1 MPSIC
6 KLIVDLKA
14 QLNESLLIAGKHH
27 QEGKGGLAVC
37 REISD
42 ARDNAI
48 NAIFHDAIDSSDP
61 NSLPLA
67 LVLHGGSG
75 RRDNSPFSDVD
86 LMFLYSSRQAAEAR
100 PIIDHLVRAI
110 FDVGLNLGHTAR
122 TSKEAIQSVFEE
134 PADCTSLL
142 ESRLLVGNRALFDDF
157 YNRLERSIA
166 GKTQSLIGGIEKARR
181 EEMEKHGE
189 TVFLLEPNLKKSRG
203 GLRDWQMIRW
213 LGKIRWDTFDLDEL
227 VKERALA
234 SNDLPI
240 LDKAYSF
247 LLELRNELHFQ
258 SGWGNDLLHMS
269 EQIRIAQKR
278 KYQSDEKKRDVERL
292 VQTYFLH
299 SGVLDQI
306 ASSLT
311 SVARQTSM
319 KRLATT
325 MFGRRLE
332 GGVWAGPQG
341 LRLSLDGI
349 KSLRGGLT
357 EILRVISFS
366 NLYDT
371 PVAPDIWVSL
381 RRAAALLNDEPPS
394 PEAIS
399 RFISLLKHPA
409 RLGPCLREMHELGIL
424 KRFIPGFDHARGLM
438 QFNQYHKYTV
448 DEHCLRA
455 VDRVASYSRETRM
468 PVKEYFER
476 LPTVV
481 YRKIDRKWILH
492 LATLI
497 HDLGK
502 GLGEDHIL
510 EGTKLAEETAT
521 QLTLSEADTRALL
534 ILVKNHQLMN
544 QIALSRDINDA
555 ESLAILTSTVESQ
568 EILRML
574 YILST
579 ADLFAVGP
587 ETWDLWKATVLGN
600 FYQKAMQKLTG
611 EQDSV

>member
-1 MPSIC
+1 M
-6 KLIVDLKA
+6 
-14 QLNESLLIAGKHH
+14 
-27 QEGKGGLAVC
+27 
-37 REISD
+37 
-42 ARDNAI
+42 
-48 NAIFHDAIDSSDP
+48 
-61 NSLPLA
+61 
-67 LVLHGGSG
+67 
-75 RRDNSPFSDVD
+75 
-86 LMFLYSSRQAAEAR
+86 
-100 PIIDHLVRAI
+100 VRAI

-122 TSKEAIQSVFEE
+122 TPKEAIQSIFDE

-142 ESRLLVGNRALFDDF
+142 ESRFLVGNRELFDDF

-227 VKERALA
+227 VKENALA
-234 SNDLPI
+234 SNDLPL
-240 LDKAYSF
+240 LDEAYSF

-258 SGWGNDLLHMS
+258 SGWSNDVLHMS

-299 SGVLDQI
+299 SGVLAQI

-311 SVARQTSM
+311 SVARQTGM
-319 KRLATT
+319 KRIATT

-332 GGVWAGPQG
+332 GGIWSGPQG

-381 RRAAALLNDEPPS
+381 RRASALLNDEPPS
-394 PEAIS
+394 PEAVS

-424 KRFIPGFDHARGLM
+424 KQFIPGFDHARGLM

-476 LPTVV
+476 LPTDV
-481 YRKIDRKWILH
+481 YREIDRKWLLH

-510 EGTKLAEETAT
+510 EGTKLAEETAQPAHPFRNRHPCAINSGKESSVNEPNRT
-521 QLTLSEADTRALL
+521 ESRHQRPRISRLFDLRRRIARNLANALRTLDSRSLRGRPGNLGPLESDRLGKFLPKGNAKTDRRAKQRLTVWPAS
-534 ILVKNHQLMN
+534 
-544 QIALSRDINDA
+544 
-555 ESLAILTSTVESQ
+555 
-568 EILRML
+568 
-574 YILST
+574 
-579 ADLFAVGP
+579 
-587 ETWDLWKATVLGN
+587 
-600 FYQKAMQKLTG
+600 
-611 EQDSV
+611 